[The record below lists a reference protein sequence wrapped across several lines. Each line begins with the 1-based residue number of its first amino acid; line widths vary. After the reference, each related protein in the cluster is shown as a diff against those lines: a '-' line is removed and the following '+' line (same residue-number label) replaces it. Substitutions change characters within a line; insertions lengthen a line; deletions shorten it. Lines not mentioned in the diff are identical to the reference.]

1 MKIDK
6 PDNGGD
12 PLEKF
17 IKAQQSDF
25 AMALSEIKA
34 GKKRSH
40 WIWYV
45 FPQIQGLGHSVTSKY
60 YAISDI
66 EEAGVFLNHPV
77 LGKRLIRISRELL
90 DLPSNDAYVIFGS
103 PDDLKLKSSMT
114 LFSMVPA
121 ADPVFDEAIKK
132 FFNGEKDEKTIRIL
146 NSPA

>member
-17 IKAQQSDF
+17 IIAQQSDF
-25 AMALSEIKA
+25 AMALSEIMA

-40 WIWYV
+40 WIWYI
-45 FPQIQGLGHSVTSKY
+45 FPQIQGLGQSVTSKY